1 MTDTNVRAIA
11 REVADEI
18 SRKIQKTRYL
28 MSRPELAEALGFQKQ
43 SSAIDKIISDPSFPR
58 PIDLPDGCRKKYHK
72 RRVVAD
78 PSAYVKV
85 FHPEA
90 HKQQHAEGPCEY
102 RREVF
107 PDDVVPEMFLH
118 IMV

>member
-58 PIDLPDGCRKKYHK
+58 PIDLPDGCRKKWRTK
-72 RRVVAD
+72 DVEAWIESRR
-78 PSAYVKV
+78 SAQ
-85 FHPEA
+85 A
-90 HKQQHAEGPCEY
+90 
-102 RREVF
+102 
-107 PDDVVPEMFLH
+107 DVVMQAARYAR
-118 IMV
+118 